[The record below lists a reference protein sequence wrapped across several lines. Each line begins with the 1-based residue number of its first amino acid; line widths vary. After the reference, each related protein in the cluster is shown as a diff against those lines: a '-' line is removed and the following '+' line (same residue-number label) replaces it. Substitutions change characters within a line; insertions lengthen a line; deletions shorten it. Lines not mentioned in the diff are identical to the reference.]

1 MNLVIAAA
9 QCHSTVGNVT
19 NNVAHH
25 RRFGILAAECGVQLL
40 VFPELSL
47 TGYDLAIARA
57 NALSADASWQARQC
71 SAILVTFTSLPLY
84 SNQTARSRYTQSSMS
99 TPRNYASSVPV
110 LAELPLLSVT

>member
-57 NALSADASWQARQC
+57 THYR
-71 SAILVTFTSLPLY
+71 P
-84 SNQTARSRYTQSSMS
+84 
-99 TPRNYASSVPV
+99 TPRV
-110 LAELPLLSVT
+110 LTRCVN